1 MFKYVHHNVNE
12 AVLKLIER
20 QRNGEYIETSLI
32 KSIVESFGKLGYPIA
47 MDRFIKP
54 NFKHLAVSL
63 LGPRRQ

>member
-32 KSIVESFGKLGYPIA
+32 KSIVESFGKDARWTFLYICLHTL
-47 MDRFIKP
+47 I
-54 NFKHLAVSL
+54 VIST
-63 LGPRRQ
+63 

>member
-32 KSIVESFGKLGYPIA
+32 KSIVESFGKDI
-47 MDRFIKP
+47 
-54 NFKHLAVSL
+54 
-63 LGPRRQ
+63 